1 MKRKIFKLAA
11 AFAALLI
18 ALLAAVGCSSEEK
31 DSTFTQTIGSLDEI
45 IEKIEEKGAFAAVVS
60 VYEADDKDGSV
71 YLNTTIANIEEGDW
85 ITVAVNDL
93 SIKEQIEEQTLAAR
107 HFTLETFDKIADEA
121 DDTSLLEAF
130 YSEVDGYMYLT
141 PNISAVELERLSEVI
156 ADSGFTAEDLFEEY
170 LKTRFVPTLESN
182 IVAKVLDEKNCEY
195 SVNSDGSIKIT
206 KIDAE
211 IGNIVIPD
219 TIDSKPV
226 TEISCEA
233 IPYNAYERLYSVTVG
248 KNVKRIESFGG
259 GCVTL
264 LDINTSDSPIFIA
277 ASAVNESRYCIE
289 DESGIVSLGNIMTAY
304 KGAKIDFTIPDDIL
318 YVADHAFANN
328 NTIKSISAHKNL
340 ISVGSNAF
348 SGCTSLESCDLRD
361 TKTLLDN
368 GVFSGCSSLKEITI
382 PEGNTIIGEATFSGC
397 ESLKKITIPKSIE
410 TISLRAFSFN
420 YVSDGS
426 YAESLEGLY
435 IEDMEAFCKINFEI
449 NPLIYANNLYLNGE
463 LVTDLI
469 IPESITEIKNN
480 AFTGASIKSVT
491 IHDSVN
497 SIGDKAFNNC
507 QSLTAVNGA
516 NSVEFCGNY
525 SFTLTPWLESSAKS
539 ADNGMVI
546 IGRDV
551 LLHCANGQ
559 KNVIIPD
566 SVKSI
571 CVTAFSDKNDSDI
584 ETVTIGAGVT
594 VLKDIS
600 FSNSLE
606 KLVIPATVTKIE
618 NLIVP
623 THVEGDKDLGIEYVE
638 GTTIY
643 CAPGSAAEEYAKTN
657 DIPFE
662 YID

>member
-1 MKRKIFKLAA
+1 MKRNIIKLAA
-11 AFAALLI
+11 VFAALLI
-18 ALLAAVGCSSEEK
+18 SLLAAAGCSSEEK
-31 DSTFTQTIGSLDEI
+31 DSTFAQTIGSLDEI

-71 YLNTTIANIEEGDW
+71 YLNTTIANIKEGDW
-85 ITVAVNDL
+85 VTVAVNDL
-93 SIKEQIEEQTLAAR
+93 SIKEKIEDQTLAAR
-107 HFTLETFDKIADEA
+107 HFTLDTFDEIADEA
-121 DDTSLLEAF
+121 DDASLLEAF

-141 PNISAVELERLSEVI
+141 PNINANELENLAKVI
-156 ADSGFTAEDLFEEY
+156 KDSGFTEEDLFEEY

-248 KNVKRIESFGG
+248 KNVKRINSFGG

-264 LDINTSDSPIFIA
+264 LDINTSDNSMFIA
-277 ASAVNESRYCIE
+277 AAAINESRYCIE
-289 DESGIVSLGNIMTAY
+289 DENGIVSLGNIMTGY
-304 KGAKIDFTIPDDIL
+304 TGSKIDFTIPDDIL
-318 YVADHAFANN
+318 YIADHAFANN
-328 NTIKSISAHKNL
+328 NTIKSITAHKNL
-340 ISVGSNAF
+340 ISIANNAF
-348 SGCTSLESCDLRD
+348 SKCTSLESCDFSA

-368 GVFSGCSSLKEITI
+368 GVFSGCSSLKEMTI
-382 PEGNTIIGEATFSGC
+382 PDGNTIIGDDTFSGC
-397 ESLKKITIPKSIE
+397 ESLKNVTIPKSIE
-410 TISLRAFSFN
+410 TISMKAFSFN
-420 YVSDGS
+420 YAYDGG

-435 IEDMEAFCKINFEI
+435 IEDLEAFCKINFEI

-497 SIGDKAFNNC
+497 SIGDRAFNNC
-507 QSLTAVNGA
+507 LSLNAVNGA
-516 NSVEFCGNY
+516 NSVEFFGNNT
-525 SFTLTPWLESSAKS
+525 FTLTPWLENSAKS
-539 ADNGMVI
+539 AEGGMVI
-546 IGRDV
+546 IGRGV
-551 LLHCANGQ
+551 LLHCAGEQ

-571 CVTAFSDKNDSDI
+571 CSTAFSDSDDSDI
-584 ETVTIGAGVT
+584 ESVTIGAGVAE
-594 VLKDIS
+594 LKNIS
-600 FSNSLE
+600 FGNSLV
-606 KLVIPATVTKIE
+606 KLVIPATVTEIE

-623 THVEGDKDLGIEYVE
+623 THVEGDKDFGIEYVE

-662 YID
+662 YIG